1 MPISTIGQNGLNAPL
16 SLTSPNLGTPSA
28 LVLTNATALP
38 KAALPTGS
46 VLQVVQTVNTTT
58 YQGVTGSE
66 AYIFGL
72 SASITPI
79 YSTSKILISFQIA
92 TGLIDTSSSSFNAA
106 AVYGVRRGIT
116 NAATL
121 VSQAR
126 CGAYGNGNPVEWYG
140 ATTFVALDSP
150 ASSSAVTYGIFVA
163 NLDGNP
169 TYKINDS
176 GGISNFVLQEIAA

>member
-1 MPISTIGQNGLNAPL
+1 MSSLVINGDTSGSITLAAPAV
-16 SLTSPNLGTPSA
+16 SGSNTLTLPTLTGT
-28 LVLTNATALP
+28 VLTNKTP
-38 KAALPTGS
+38 GS

-58 YQGVTGSE
+58 YTGVTGSE

-72 SASITPI
+72 SASITPTS
-79 YSTSKILISFQIA
+79 STSKILISFQIA

-106 AVYGVRRGIT
+106 ATYGVRRGIT

-126 CGAYGNGNPVEWYG
+126 CGAYGNGSPVEWYG
-140 ATTFVALDSP
+140 MTTFVALDSP
-150 ASSSAVTYGIFVA
+150 ASSSSVTYGIFVA
-163 NLDGNP
+163 NIDGNP

-176 GGISNFVLQEIAA
+176 SGISNFVLQEIAA